1 MNALG
6 VVLLVIL
13 GPSTLVAGIIFLN
26 EVLRYRTNKKLHEK
40 NLPHQCVDNLVV
52 RWN

>member
-6 VVLLVIL
+6 VVLLVVL
-13 GPSTLVAGIIFLN
+13 GPSALVAVIIVLN
-26 EVLRYRTNKKLHEK
+26 EVFRYRTNKKLHEK
-40 NLPHQCVDNLVV
+40 NLPHQCADNLVV